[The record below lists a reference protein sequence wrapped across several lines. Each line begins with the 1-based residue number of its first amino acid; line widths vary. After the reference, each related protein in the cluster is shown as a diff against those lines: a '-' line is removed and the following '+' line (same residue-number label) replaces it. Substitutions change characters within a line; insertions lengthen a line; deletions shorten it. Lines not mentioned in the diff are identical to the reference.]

1 MERSIFSNFTR
12 VELNCSIRHVS
23 LYDIL
28 GDGKVLIQDSDY
40 GKLATIICYD
50 AAYPNFVRQAGKAN
64 VDSMLIPVHD
74 WEAITPLHAG
84 MASSRAI
91 ENGFS
96 MIRVDHKGLSTAVDY
111 HGNILSQMNDFTA
124 PQLLL
129 LFLERELFRDSAWL
143 RGPRL
148 AGTFCR

>member
-74 WEAITPLHAG
+74 WEAITPLTC
-84 MASSRAI
+84 R
-91 ENGFS
+91 NG
-96 MIRVDHKGLSTAVDY
+96 
-111 HGNILSQMNDFTA
+111 
-124 PQLLL
+124 
-129 LFLERELFRDSAWL
+129 
-143 RGPRL
+143 
-148 AGTFCR
+148 